1 MTKIQNLVILNK
13 GKRIEKDIFITSGK
27 IEIC

>member
-1 MTKIQNLVILNK
+1 MTKIQNLIILNK
-13 GKRIEKDIFITSGK
+13 GKRIEKDIFINSGK